1 MAASL
6 LCAPVVYPWYLL
18 WVLPFM
24 RSVSTVPLIVWSISI
39 LPTYIVWYLRS
50 RGYEWY
56 VPNWALL
63 LEYGS
68 VRSSRSVVVVLR
80 RTPQIEQSRAR
91 FGVTGL
97 QKT

>member
-68 VRSSRSVVVVLR
+68 FALAAALGIFQRA
-80 RTPQIEQSRAR
+80 PQIEQSPQSILP
-91 FGVTGL
+91 T
-97 QKT
+97 KNTP